1 MTIRKPARLLL
12 VDDDP
17 GLLKLLGMRL
27 VSEGYSVVTAESGPE
42 ALRVLGREK
51 VDLVISDLR
60 MDEMDGLQLF
70 SEIQKGQPGMPVIIL
85 TAHGSIPDA
94 VAATQQG
101 VFSFLTK
108 PVDKDALYK
117 AIDEALEQRSPATD
131 EAWRQAIVTRSPL
144 MLRLLE
150 QAGMVAQS
158 DVSVLINGQSGTGK
172 EIVALAIHNASPRH
186 DKPFV
191 AINCGA
197 LPEQLLESELFGH
210 ARGAFTGAVSNREGL
225 FQAAEGGTLF
235 LDEIG
240 DMPVALQVKLLR
252 VLQERK
258 VRPLGSNRDIEI
270 NVRIISATH
279 RDLPKAMARG
289 EFREDL
295 FYRLNVVNL
304 KIPPLSER
312 TEDIPLLANHLLRQ
326 SADRHKP
333 FVRAFSS
340 DAMKRLMA
348 AKWPGNV
355 RQLVNV
361 IEQCVALTSS
371 PVIGDALVEQALEGE
386 NTALPTFV
394 EARNQFELNYLR
406 KLLQITKGN
415 VTHAARMAGRNR
427 TEFYK
432 LLSRHELDANDFKE

>member
-1 MTIRKPARLLL
+1 MTSRKPAHLLL

-27 VSEGYSVVTAESGPE
+27 VSEGYTVVTAESGQE
-42 ALRVLGREK
+42 GLKVLSREK
-51 VDLVISDLR
+51 IDLVISDLR

-70 SEIQKGQPGMPVIIL
+70 AEIQKQQPGMPVIIL

-117 AIDEALEQRSPATD
+117 AIDSALEHAAPSSD
-131 EAWRQAIVTRSPL
+131 EAWREPIVTRSPI

-150 QAGMVAQS
+150 QARMVAQS

-172 EIVALAIHNASPRH
+172 EILAQAIHNASPRS
-186 DKPFV
+186 KNAFI

-210 ARGAFTGAVSNREGL
+210 ARGAFTGAVSSREGL

-240 DMPVALQVKLLR
+240 DMPAPLQVKLLR

-258 VRPLGSNRDIEI
+258 VRPLGSNRDIDI

-279 RDLPKAMARG
+279 RDLPKVMARN

-295 FYRLNVVNL
+295 YYRLNVVNL
-304 KIPPLSER
+304 KIPALAER
-312 TEDIPLLANHLLRQ
+312 AEDIPLLANHLLRQ

-333 FVRAFSS
+333 FVRAFST

-348 AKWPGNV
+348 ASWPGNV

-371 PVIGDALVEQALEGE
+371 PVISDALVEQALEGE
-386 NTALPTFV
+386 NTALPTFA

-432 LLSRHELDANDFKE
+432 LLSRHELEANDFKE